1 MGIHCGRLCHS
12 VFSRMLRK
20 TVSEYKDA
28 LAEYKV
34 TPKGILQIFIKQDIP
49 ADVLKKIFGEISR
62 ILYTLYLLIKEL
74 YFCN

>member
-20 TVSEYKDA
+20 TVAEYKDA
-28 LAEYKV
+28 LTEYKV

-49 ADVLKKIFGEISR
+49 ADVLKKMFAE
-62 ILYTLYLLIKEL
+62 TLV
-74 YFCN
+74 